1 MKINEIFYSIQ
12 GEGWHAGTA
21 AVFVRFSGCNLRCP
35 FCDTKHQESTD
46 MTEDQIIDEVLK
58 YPARLVVLTGGEP
71 TLQVT
76 QSLVEELQSY
86 GKYVAVETNGTRMP
100 DFIPDWITLSPK
112 FEFVKGGKLRL
123 KVCNELKVVWTGKN
137 DMAKYNT
144 ISARQYYIQPC
155 DTGNAEENAKI
166 VAEVVEFVKKNP
178 KWHISLQTQKI
189 LNIR

>member
-35 FCDTKHQESTD
+35 FCDTKHQEHTD
-46 MTEDQIIDEVLK
+46 MTEEQIIDEVLK
-58 YPARLVVLTGGEP
+58 YPAHLVVLTGGEP

-76 QSLVEELQSY
+76 DHLVTELQSY
-86 GKYVAVETNGTRMP
+86 GRYVAIETNGTRMP
-100 DFIPDWITLSPK
+100 NFVPDWITLSPK
-112 FEFVKGGKLRL
+112 FEFFKAGKLRL

-137 DMAKYNT
+137 DMTKYND
-144 ISARQYYIQPC
+144 IEARQYYIQPC

>member
-21 AVFVRFSGCNLRCP
+21 AVFVRFSGCNLHCP
-35 FCDTKHQESTD
+35 FCDTKHQEHTD
-46 MTEDQIIDEVLK
+46 MTEEQIIDEVLK
-58 YPARLVVLTGGEP
+58 YPAHLVVLTGGEP

-76 QSLVEELQSY
+76 DHLVTELQSY
-86 GKYVAVETNGTRMP
+86 GRYVAIETNGTRMP
-100 DFIPDWITLSPK
+100 DFVPDWITLSPK
-112 FEFVKGGKLRL
+112 FEFAKGGKLRL

-137 DMAKYNT
+137 DMSKYDD
-144 ISARQYYIQPC
+144 IEARQYYIQPC
-155 DTGNAEENAKI
+155 DTGNAEENTKI

-178 KWHISLQTQKI
+178 KWRISLQTQKI